1 MLKKIR
7 SFLSQIQ
14 KRGEFHLNLM
24 KIVNILE
31 KARKRAAREL
41 LIIQIIIH
49 MIKPSNEIYRKFKE
63 QY

>member
-7 SFLSQIQ
+7 SFLRQIQ

-49 MIKPSNEIYRKFKE
+49 MIKPSKEIYRKFKE